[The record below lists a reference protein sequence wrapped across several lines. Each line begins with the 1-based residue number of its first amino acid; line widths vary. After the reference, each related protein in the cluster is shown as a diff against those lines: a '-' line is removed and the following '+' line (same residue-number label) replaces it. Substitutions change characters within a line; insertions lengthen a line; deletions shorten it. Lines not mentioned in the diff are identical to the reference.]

1 MVIEEIKVYK
11 GYTYKG
17 KLYGRFE
24 VVVEDDTYFVIA
36 NNDDVRILIHSIN
49 RSVKESLNEP
59 TGKFKKL
66 FLEKAKGLVKEV
78 ED

>member
-1 MVIEEIKVYK
+1 MELEEITVYK
-11 GYTYKG
+11 GYTCNG

-24 VVVEDDTYFVIA
+24 VVVDDNTYFIIA

-49 RSVKESLNEP
+49 GSVKESLNEP
-59 TGKFKKL
+59 TEKFKKL
-66 FLEKAKGLVKEV
+66 FLEKAKSLVKEV